1 MNQTFSSYRKSDW
14 SKYGE
19 GLCDWQPKGKEA
31 IIFFTNCRIHQ
42 LLIWA
47 TEEDIISFFTVTEV
61 NGSFSLI
68 KSGRKMRR
76 TRIDIIIKKR
86 KKEKIKELK
95 PVKSC
100 LLYF

>member
-42 LLIWA
+42 LLI
-47 TEEDIISFFTVTEV
+47 
-61 NGSFSLI
+61 
-68 KSGRKMRR
+68 
-76 TRIDIIIKKR
+76 
-86 KKEKIKELK
+86 
-95 PVKSC
+95 
-100 LLYF
+100 